1 MLEILKSS
9 ASTVSLTIAARI
21 CIIII
26 GALAA
31 FNHRVN
37 LLFSTYNGMSGSL
50 EKIYQFTVVH
60 HCVTHSF
67 LSLLSFFSFLCLV
80 SHSFFISWW
89 FVER

>member
-9 ASTVSLTIAARI
+9 AGTVSLTIVARI

-31 FNHRVN
+31 FNHRAN

-50 EKIYQFTVVH
+50 EKIYQFMVVH
-60 HCVTHSF
+60 QCVTHSF

-80 SHSFFISWW
+80 SRSFFYFS
-89 FVER
+89 VVR